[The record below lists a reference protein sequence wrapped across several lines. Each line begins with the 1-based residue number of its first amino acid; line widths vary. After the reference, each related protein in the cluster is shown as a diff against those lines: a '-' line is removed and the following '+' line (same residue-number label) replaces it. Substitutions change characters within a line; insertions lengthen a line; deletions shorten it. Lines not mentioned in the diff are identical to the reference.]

1 MTHLFSIPTLPNS
14 SAFSLRSLRFDHL
27 HKPGYK
33 NSKLYKQSDCRSGA
47 YYTCYR
53 RRRIQKL
60 VTRTSPWFTCG
71 NFWQVRRTT
80 RQDVETIALIIY
92 SSLNRV
98 ITEALKNR
106 IGKLWFYYN

>member
-14 SAFSLRSLRFDHL
+14 SVPPYGSLRFDHL
-27 HKPGYK
+27 HEPGYK
-33 NSKLYKQSDCRSGA
+33 NPKLYKQPDCRSGA
-47 YYTCYR
+47 CYTRYR
-53 RRRIQKL
+53 HRGIQKL
-60 VTRTSPWFTCG
+60 VTRTSPWLACS

-80 RQDVETIALIIY
+80 RQDVESNALIIY

-106 IGKLWFYYN
+106 IGNPWLYYN

>member
-27 HKPGYK
+27 HEPGYK
-33 NSKLYKQSDCRSGA
+33 NPKLYKQSDCRSGA
-47 YYTCYR
+47 YHTRYR

-60 VTRTSPWFTCG
+60 VTRASPWFTCN

-80 RQDVETIALIIY
+80 RQDVETYRANHLQLPKSRDHGGSEEPY
-92 SSLNRV
+92 R
-98 ITEALKNR
+98 
-106 IGKLWFYYN
+106 